1 MPEVKETKEPKAQK
15 QVKPQL
21 VKVVSKFD
29 LFVDLVM
36 DKNITKTPSIVEMH
50 PWLQDNIDRGLVLV
64 VEE

>member
-1 MPEVKETKEPKAQK
+1 MAEQKAPKAQK
-15 QVKPQL
+15 PEL
-21 VKVVSKFD
+21 VKVISKFD

-36 DKNITKTPSIVEMH
+36 NKNITKTPSIVEMH

>member
-1 MPEVKETKEPKAQK
+1 MAEQKAPKTSKPE
-15 QVKPQL
+15 L
-21 VKVVSKFD
+21 VKVISKFD

-36 DKNITKTPSIVEMH
+36 NKNITKTPSIVEMH